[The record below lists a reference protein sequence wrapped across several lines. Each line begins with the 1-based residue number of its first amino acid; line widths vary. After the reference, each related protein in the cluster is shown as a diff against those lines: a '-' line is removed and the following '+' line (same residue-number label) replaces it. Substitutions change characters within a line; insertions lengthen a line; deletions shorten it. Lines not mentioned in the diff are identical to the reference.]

1 MREPCEQLQR
11 QKAHVSGPLNTH
23 AFKSS
28 LNYLDSGKCTGQS
41 FDIET
46 KFFHSF
52 LMGSASEAA
61 GSVSI
66 NCIFRAEM
74 IRIKQK
80 GKKTGVKFF
89 ISQCLKTYGG
99 DNVLKRLDFNCKKF
113 VLEVEMCIFLSLPE
127 ASI

>member
-23 AFKSS
+23 ALESS

-52 LMGSASEAA
+52 LMGLASEAA

-66 NCIFRAEM
+66 NCIFRTEM

-80 GKKTGVKFF
+80 GKKNKE
-89 ISQCLKTYGG
+89 SNSSSL
-99 DNVLKRLDFNCKKF
+99 NV
-113 VLEVEMCIFLSLPE
+113 
-127 ASI
+127 